1 MNLNL
6 KGDSRD
12 ARRRNP
18 RTDASD
24 YRVLPG
30 ESMLHSQ
37 TLVDQLGHVALLQG
51 HVPWREV
58 EWQRGLRL
66 PRQRTVSGMTRL
78 SKGHIEGA
86 FEVAEVLGE
95 GSAALGCRLHPCAG
109 FCLKEFLVV
118 LTHPASCSLRRWMV
132 RLPPVSALIRMPSLG
147 RWTLER
153 AGVAE
158 GPGNLRRSLPPGG
171 TFDRGP
177 TPCAAGR
184 RRQEQ

>member
-6 KGDSRD
+6 KGDSCD

-18 RTDASD
+18 RTEASD

-51 HVPWREV
+51 HMPWREV

-78 SKGHIEGA
+78 SKGRIEGA

-109 FCLKEFLVV
+109 FCLKEFF
-118 LTHPASCSLRRWMV
+118 
-132 RLPPVSALIRMPSLG
+132 G
-147 RWTLER
+147 
-153 AGVAE
+153 GVDV
-158 GPGNLRRSLPPGG
+158 PGILQLAQVDGEI
-171 TFDRGP
+171 
-177 TPCAAGR
+177 AAGIGPYSYAISG
-184 RRQEQ
+184 EMDVGKSGSC